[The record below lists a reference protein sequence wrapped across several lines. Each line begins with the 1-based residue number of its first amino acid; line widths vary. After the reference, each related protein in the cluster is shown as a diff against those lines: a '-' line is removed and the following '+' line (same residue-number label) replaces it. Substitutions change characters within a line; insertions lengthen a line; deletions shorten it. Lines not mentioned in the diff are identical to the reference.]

1 MFAAPQSGEGE
12 ASARAERV
20 LAGPGVGVAPTAA
33 QIDVLLAAAVEA
45 AEAGLWK
52 QTLVLDPRRRVQVDA
67 RHGRATTR
75 TLDEGAALKV
85 MGGKERSL
93 RPDTSAALLREIGIM
108 NADGSISATHARKY
122 KQICHLA
129 TLCEPVIDRL
139 AATRSIEPAMP
150 LRALDLAC
158 GNAYLSFVLAEV
170 LRLRGV
176 PLRLHGVDVRAD
188 VVARSRDRA
197 RALGLAADDDGEA
210 ETQADATRR
219 SGAAAARPSGTELDD
234 AETRLG
240 SDAARGSGAAATR
253 PSGTGAAATRP
264 SGTELDDAET
274 RLGPDAARGSGTA
287 ATRPSGTELD
297 DAETRVGP
305 DAARGSGTGTAR
317 PSGTDLDDAET
328 RLGPDAARGVAALG
342 AAEHDAAAG
351 RAGLSFAQ
359 ADIAGAARTAP
370 ARLGGVPDLVLALHA
385 CDTATDEAIALAIE
399 LGVPALLSVPCCQ
412 AELAA
417 QLARADANAQPLAA
431 MVDHGLL
438 RRAYADVL
446 TDSLRVAALEACGYD
461 VTVLEFVGGEHTPK
475 NLLIKA
481 HRRHPRA
488 PVDPGRW
495 RLEPL
500 QARCAALG
508 VRPDLLRRLTSI
520 QGSRSVLQPPE

>member
-1 MFAAPQSGEGE
+1 MFAAPQTGDGE
-12 ASARAERV
+12 AGERAERV
-20 LAGPGVGVAPTAA
+20 LAGPGAGVAPTAA
-33 QIDVLLAAAVEA
+33 QVDALLAAAGEA
-45 AEAGLWK
+45 AAAGLWK

-75 TLDEGAALKV
+75 TLDESAALKV

-139 AATRSIEPAMP
+139 AGVRSIDPAAP

-188 VVARSRDRA
+188 VVARSRERA
-197 RALGLAADDDGEA
+197 RALGLAADDDAAPTGVAKDAATPTEATASTPGERSATAEATRAAAGEA
-210 ETQADATRR
+210 T
-219 SGAAAARPSGTELDD
+219 P
-234 AETRLG
+234 
-240 SDAARGSGAAATR
+240 
-253 PSGTGAAATRP
+253 TGAA
-264 SGTELDDAET
+264 S
-274 RLGPDAARGSGTA
+274 
-287 ATRPSGTELD
+287 
-297 DAETRVGP
+297 
-305 DAARGSGTGTAR
+305 
-317 PSGTDLDDAET
+317 
-328 RLGPDAARGVAALG
+328 
-342 AAEHDAAAG
+342 AAG

-370 ARLGGVPDLVLALHA
+370 AQLGGVPDLVLALHA

-417 QLARADANAQPLAA
+417 QLARADAGAQPLAA

-500 QARCAALG
+500 RARCAALG
-508 VRPDLLRRLTSI
+508 VRPTLLRRLAAI
-520 QGSRSVLQPPE
+520 QGATPGI

>member
-1 MFAAPQSGEGE
+1 
-12 ASARAERV
+12 
-20 LAGPGVGVAPTAA
+20 
-33 QIDVLLAAAVEA
+33 
-45 AEAGLWK
+45 
-52 QTLVLDPRRRVQVDA
+52 
-67 RHGRATTR
+67 
-75 TLDEGAALKV
+75 
-85 MGGKERSL
+85 
-93 RPDTSAALLREIGIM
+93 M

-139 AATRSIEPAMP
+139 AATRSISPAAP

-188 VVARSRDRA
+188 VVARSIDRA
-197 RALGLAADDDGEA
+197 RALGLAALEGAARGAEVARDGAGEDRAVRLASSEEA
-210 ETQADATRR
+210 T
-219 SGAAAARPSGTELDD
+219 GAAVARAAAREDRAARLAPSEEATAPGAAVARGAAREEPAARLTPSEEATEPGAAG
-234 AETRLG
+234 AETERG
-240 SDAARGSGAAATR
+240 GAPGASRAARLAGEATEPGADGQE
-253 PSGTGAAATRP
+253 P
-264 SGTELDDAET
+264 
-274 RLGPDAARGSGTA
+274 RL
-287 ATRPSGTELD
+287 
-297 DAETRVGP
+297 VGE
-305 DAARGSGTGTAR
+305 S
-317 PSGTDLDDAET
+317 
-328 RLGPDAARGVAALG
+328 VV
-342 AAEHDAAAG
+342 
-351 RAGLSFAQ
+351 GLSFAQ

-370 ARLGGVPDLVLALHA
+370 TRLGGVPDLVLALHA

-417 QLARADANAQPLAA
+417 QLARAAATAQPLAA

-475 NLLIKA
+475 NLLIKG

-488 PVDPGRW
+488 PVEPHRW

-508 VRPDLLRRLTSI
+508 VQPDLLRRLAAI
-520 QGSRSVLQPPE
+520 QAASPTRG